1 MFVDQAQITVFAGR
15 GGDGCVH
22 FRKEKYIPK
31 GGPDGGNGGPGGD
44 VIFRVKRALHTL
56 YDFRHQ
62 KIFRAGNG
70 RPGDKKNMTGKSGE
84 DLVIEVPEGTII
96 RDKNTGNIVG
106 DLIEEGAEI
115 LVAKGGKGGKGN
127 AGFVNSVRQAPS
139 FAEKGDDG
147 ETLALDLELKLVA
160 DVALVGY
167 PSVGKSTF
175 IASVSNAKPKIAE
188 YHFTTLVPNLGVA
201 ETEEGSLVLVDVPGL
216 IEGASDG
223 KGLGIQFL
231 KHIERA
237 KYVLHLIDINSDT
250 PLKDFSIVRG
260 ELQKFSKNLAEK
272 PFIPVF
278 TKIDAIDQE
287 FVDFLTDEFEAEYGT
302 RPFAVSAVS
311 HKNIIDLLH
320 FLQREIDLI
329 RKKEEQENEEI
340 IATTESEDSEDGF
353 VTFTP
358 NQKAD
363 PRQVEIEK
371 VENWYTLKNERL
383 EQMVRQTDTT
393 NPEAMERIYDVLKK
407 WGMIRKL
414 ERFGVSPGDQLMIG
428 GHFWEFRG

>member
-1 MFVDQAQITVFAGR
+1 MFVDQAEINVVAGK

-31 GGPDGGNGGPGGD
+31 GGPDGGNGGPGGN
-44 VIFRVKRALHTL
+44 VIFRVKRAVHTL

-62 KIFRAGNG
+62 KLFKAANG

-84 DLVIEVPEGTII
+84 NLIIDVPEGTVI
-96 RDKNTGNIVG
+96 RDKNTKEILA
-106 DLIEEGAEI
+106 DLIEEGSEFLI
-115 LVAKGGKGGKGN
+115 AKGGKGGKGN

-139 FAEKGDDG
+139 FAEKGDEG
-147 ETLALDLELKLVA
+147 EAYALELELKLVA

-201 ETEEGSLVLVDVPGL
+201 ETDEGSLVFVDVPGL
-216 IEGASDG
+216 IEGASEG

-250 PLKDFSIVRG
+250 PLKDFSIIRS
-260 ELQKFSKNLAEK
+260 ELQKFSQNLSEK

-278 TKIDAIDQE
+278 TKIDSIDQE
-287 FVDFLTDEFEAEYGT
+287 FIDFLSTEFNKEYGIKP
-302 RPFAVSAVS
+302 RAISSVS
-311 HKNIIDLLH
+311 HKNIQELLY
-320 FLQREIDLI
+320 FLYQEVDAIE
-329 RKKEEQENEEI
+329 KKEEELVESTIKETSEKTEE
-340 IATTESEDSEDGF
+340 F

-358 NQKAD
+358 DQKAD
-363 PRQVEIEK
+363 PRQVEVEK
-371 VENWYTLKNERL
+371 TENWYTLKNGRL

-414 ERFGVSPGDQLMIG
+414 ERIGVNPGDQLMIG
-428 GHFWEFRG
+428 EHFWEFRG